1 VIYQVRPFDL
11 SGVQGLSKKAIDLH
25 LGLYKTYV
33 EQLNKLL
40 EQSPSRAPAAAAA
53 PLALDGYNRRF
64 AFEYNGV
71 ALHELFFEQL
81 AGKHRQPQSVSGF
94 AGALRA
100 DYGDFAGWKA
110 SVEALAKTRGVGW
123 VLTLRERGQQRLH
136 NCWVDLHHLS
146 LPANCDVVFALDL
159 WEHAFML
166 DFTPAQRADYVKVIL
181 DNVDWPVV
189 EQRCT
194 PAAALEPAHA

>member
-1 VIYQVRPFDL
+1 VTYEVRPFDL

-40 EQSPSRAPAAAAA
+40 EQSPQRAGAAA

-81 AGKHRQPQSVSGF
+81 AGKRRQPQSDGDF
-94 AGALRA
+94 TEALHQ
-100 DYGDFAGWKA
+100 DFGDFAGWKA

-123 VLTLRERGQQRLH
+123 VLTVRERGQERLH
-136 NCWVDLHHLS
+136 NCWIDLHHLS
-146 LPANCDVVFALDL
+146 LPANCEVVFALDL
-159 WEHAFML
+159 WEHAYMI
-166 DFTPAQRADYVKVIL
+166 DFTPAQRADYVKIIF

-189 EQRCT
+189 EQRLV
-194 PAAALEPAHA
+194 PAGAHEPAHA